1 MNLSNEKTTLNVYS
15 IERMGMFD
23 GPGVRYVLFL
33 QGCPFK
39 CKYCHNRDS
48 WSTDENKIMS
58 VEDVWKD
65 FKKYVNFYN
74 PPALTVSGGEP
85 LLQLG
90 ALTELFKYFKAQ
102 GVHNTLDTSGGLF
115 NLARKESYLELL
127 KYTDLVL
134 LDIKH
139 IDNEVHKELVGTSN
153 THILEFARFLD
164 EHKIKMII
172 RHVLVPGVT
181 DDEPALKKMREF
193 LDTLHNV
200 IKIEILPYHTK
211 GIRKWEALGLE
222 YPLKGVREPTKDE
235 VVNALN
241 ILTRNYKFA
250 K

>member
-1 MNLSNEKTTLNVYS
+1 
-15 IERMGMFD
+15 MGMFD

-48 WSTDENKIMS
+48 WSTENNKIMT

-65 FKKYVNFYN
+65 FKKYINFYN

-85 LLQLG
+85 LLQLE
-90 ALTELFKYFKAQ
+90 ALTELFKYFKSQ

-115 NLARKESYLELL
+115 NVARKEKYLELL

-139 IDNEVHKELVGTSN
+139 IDNTAHQELVGTSN

-164 EHKIKMII
+164 EQNVKVII
-172 RHVLVPGVT
+172 RHVLVPDVT
-181 DDEPALKKMREF
+181 NDEVSLKRLREF

-222 YPLKGVREPTKDE
+222 YPLKGVREPSKDE
-235 VVNALN
+235 VISALN
-241 ILTRNYKFA
+241 ILTFGYKYA